1 MSSSD
6 RTATIRQP
14 AVSGQFYPASA
25 AALAGAVEG
34 YLGAARAARAE
45 APDGSWPKAVIA
57 PHAGFVYSGPIAA
70 SAYDRLLPARGSV
83 ERVVLLGPSHR
94 VGFRGLAAPSVATF
108 ETPLGNVAIDRDA
121 IAAIAA
127 LPQVHEIDQAH
138 AQEHSLEVQ
147 LPFLQKV
154 LGDFKLVPLVV
165 GEAGPGEVA
174 GVLEALW
181 GGPET
186 LIVVSTDLSHYL
198 DYESAQRLDKATAEA
213 IERLDVDGIA
223 EEGACGR
230 RPVRGLLALARAKG
244 LVCRAIDV
252 RNSGD
257 TAGSRDRV
265 VGYGSFV
272 LEERQAAALDEEKQR
287 ALGAI
292 ARAAIRQGLEQG
304 KQANLALDGV
314 APDLMRPGAAFVTL
328 KLEGR
333 LRGCIGS
340 LAAHQALALDVAKNA
355 HASAFKDRRFNPL
368 TAAEFAG
375 IEIAISILS
384 PPQEMSFS
392 SEADL
397 VAQIRPGLDGMILAD
412 QGKRGTFLPT
422 VWESYPEAATFFQH
436 LKRKAG
442 LKPDHWSDTVKVWR
456 YTTESF
462 EVADES

>member
-1 MSSSD
+1 MSSSE
-6 RTATIRQP
+6 RPEKIRRP

-25 AALAGAVEG
+25 AELAGAVEG
-34 YLGAARAARAE
+34 YLGAAREARSE
-45 APDGSWPKAVIA
+45 PPPDTWPKAVIA

-70 SAYDRLLPARGSV
+70 SAYHRLLPARGTV
-83 ERVVLLGPSHR
+83 TRVLLLGPSHR
-94 VGFRGLAAPSVATF
+94 VGFSGLAAPSVEAF
-108 ETPLGNVAIDRDA
+108 ETPLGNIAIDREA

-138 AQEHSLEVQ
+138 AQEHSLEVH

-165 GEAGPGEVA
+165 GEAGPAEVA

-186 LIVVSTDLSHYL
+186 LVVVSTDLSHYL
-198 DYESAQRLDKATAEA
+198 DYESARRLDQTTAQA

-244 LVCRAIDV
+244 LSCSAIDV

-272 LEERQAAALDEEKQR
+272 LEEVVAAALGDEQQR
-287 ALGAI
+287 ALGKI
-292 ARAAIRQGLEQG
+292 ARAAIRQGLAQG
-304 KQANLALDGV
+304 KKANLSLDGV
-314 APDLMRPGAAFVTL
+314 PRELMQSRAAFVTL

-340 LAAHQALALDVAKNA
+340 LTAHQALALDVAKNA
-355 HASAFKDRRFNPL
+355 HAAAFNDRRFKPL
-368 TAAEFAG
+368 TAAEFEN
-375 IEIAISILS
+375 IEIGISILS
-384 PPQEMSFS
+384 PPEEMTFS
-392 SEADL
+392 SQADL
-397 VAQIRPGLDGMILAD
+397 IAQIRPGIDGMILID
-412 QGKRGTFLPT
+412 QSKRGTFLPT
-422 VWESYPEAATFFQH
+422 VWESYPEAATFLQH
-436 LKRKAG
+436 LKQKAG
-442 LKPDHWSDTVKVWR
+442 FKPDHWSDTVKVWR

-462 EVADES
+462 EPPGEG